1 MPEARSADEH
11 PRQSRPPQLRGADV
25 DVRDQLHLLCAACP
39 LPASDLRYRELL
51 DDATDIVYVHD
62 LQGNFTYV
70 NAAGVRVYGYPMDE
84 ILGHNIA
91 TIIDPEYLGR
101 ARDSIVAKIQHGG
114 STPPYEL
121 LTRTKTG
128 APVWVEV
135 STRIVRDETGAP
147 AAIHG
152 IARDVSARKQAEE
165 ALARA
170 RDFHDRVMESTTN
183 AITAADL
190 RGRLTLVNS
199 RMCEMT
205 GYGMDELLGEPY
217 RKLFV
222 EASFELAQGPFAA
235 AASGGAV
242 DDLELELVRKDG
254 VVVIIRLSVRP
265 LMEDGVVVGVVAL
278 AEDITER
285 KRSEEALREGE
296 ERYRQMFESTSA
308 VRLLIDPETRCV
320 MEPNEAACAYYG
332 YTRED
337 LTGMDMARIN
347 TRPPKEISQLMAEA
361 AGAGRGFFQFQ
372 HRLASGAVRDVE
384 VYTGPVV
391 VRGKRYLMTSVF
403 DITERK
409 RAEALIAA
417 QRQLLE
423 IVAVGAPLSE
433 VLDSVASTVE
443 SLLPGALCSIL
454 LVDQEGQ
461 TLRTGAAP
469 SLPAS
474 YTQAIDGVAIGPDV
488 GSCGTAVH
496 RRASVIVRDIAEDP
510 LWVDFK
516 DLALAHSLRSC
527 WSSPIVGD
535 SGSVLGA
542 FAIYRRAPHEPG
554 EFERELVGIVTHIA
568 GIAIERQR
576 SEDAI
581 RARAAELERISAQL
595 MLANDD
601 LAGQRGLLEE
611 QSALLEAALA
621 SERERSC
628 RDALTGTLN
637 HAAIADEARSLIER
651 SDAGPLALAMVDVDG
666 LKAVNDIY
674 GHQMGDAVLL
684 AVARALQR
692 DGAIVGRYGGDEF
705 IAILPDAD
713 RAAAAAY
720 QRHVTDALAAVDLR
734 DGDTRSRIQIVASIG
749 LAIYPEEADAVEGLI
764 KLSDSAMYA
773 SRRQRAETTAST
785 AFARVQGG
793 DLAAAIVG
801 EIVPFLTS
809 PGDLN
814 EKLSL
819 VAARLSSGAG
829 YDAVNFSLYGAKVG
843 VPSRSASFAGESRAA
858 AEQYDVESLPPDEP
872 GPMRMVLESTRR
884 PVVID
889 DLQGTEFATP
899 AQKDLFRTVGLLSAL
914 VAPMIWRG
922 EVIGMVSVASKQP
935 AAFGPRDAQFLSAI
949 ATQVTAIV
957 RTAAL
962 VDDLQSASDRLLQ
975 AHTETVVML
984 AAAAEAHDDT
994 TGRHLQRVREIA
1006 QALAAELGH
1015 DEKAAKEIGLA
1026 AVLHDI
1032 GKIRVPD
1039 YVLVSSASLSD
1050 NEWTLMKEHTV
1061 WGSEFLGSRGG
1072 FELAMHVARSHH
1084 ERWDGSG
1091 YPDGLLGDLIPEA
1104 AAITS
1109 VADSLDAMINNRP
1122 YRAGRPLADA
1132 VLEIQAW
1139 SGRQFSPRIVDA
1151 LVALHE
1157 RGELAHL
1164 VAGDEHDQLA
1174 A

>member
-1 MPEARSADEH
+1 MPEARSAGEH
-11 PRQSRPPQLRGADV
+11 PRQPRSPQLWDADF
-25 DVRDQLHLLCAACP
+25 DVRDQLQLLYDTCPDAVVTIDADGVIVFANAAVATIFGWDP
-39 LPASDLRYRELL
+39 AEIAGKKLAVLQPERLRAAHREGLRRYLASGERKLDWRATRIVGLHRDGHEFPIEVAFTDLGGGRFGGFIRDISGRVAAEEALQASDLRYRELV
-51 DDATDIVYVHD
+51 DDAADMVYAHD
-62 LQGNFTYV
+62 PQGNFTYV
-70 NAAGVRVYGYPMDE
+70 NAAVVRVYGYAMDE
-84 ILGHNIA
+84 ILGHSIA
-91 TIIDPEYLGR
+91 TIVDPGYLGR
-101 ARDSIVAKIQHGG
+101 VRNSIVARIQQGG

-128 APVWVEV
+128 VPVWVEV
-135 STRIVRDETGAP
+135 ITRIVCDEAGAP
-147 AAIHG
+147 VAIHG

-165 ALARA
+165 ALART
-170 RDFHDRVMESTTN
+170 RDFRDRVMESTTN
-183 AITAADL
+183 AIAAADL
-190 RGRLTLVNS
+190 QGRFMLANC

-205 GYGMDELLGEPY
+205 GYGMDELLGEPFG
-217 RKLFV
+217 KLFV
-222 EASFELAQGPFAA
+222 GSSLELVQGQFAA

-254 VVVIIRLSVRP
+254 GGVIIRLRLRP
-265 LMEDGVVVGVVAL
+265 LMEDGVVVGVVGL
-278 AEDITER
+278 AE
-285 KRSEEALREGE
+285 
-296 ERYRQMFESTSA
+296 
-308 VRLLIDPETRCV
+308 
-320 MEPNEAACAYYG
+320 
-332 YTRED
+332 
-337 LTGMDMARIN
+337 
-347 TRPPKEISQLMAEA
+347 
-361 AGAGRGFFQFQ
+361 
-372 HRLASGAVRDVE
+372 
-384 VYTGPVV
+384 
-391 VRGKRYLMTSVF
+391 

-433 VLDSVASTVE
+433 VLDSVARTVE

-454 LVDQEGQ
+454 LVDQESQ
-461 TLRTGAAP
+461 TLRAGAAP

-496 RRASVIVRDIAEDP
+496 RRACVIVRDIAEDP
-510 LWVDFK
+510 LWVGFK
-516 DLALAHSLRSC
+516 DLALAHGLRSC

-554 EFERELVGIVTHIA
+554 EFERQLVGIVTHIA

-576 SEDAI
+576 SEEAI

-611 QSALLEAALA
+611 KSALLEAALA

-637 HAAIADEARSLIER
+637 HAAIADEARSLIEHP
-651 SDAGPLALAMVDVDG
+651 DAGPLALAMIDVDG
-666 LKAVNDIY
+666 LKAVNDLY

-684 AVARALQR
+684 AVANALQR

-705 IAILPDAD
+705 VAVLPDAD
-713 RAAAAAY
+713 REAAAAY
-720 QRHVTDALAAVDLR
+720 QRQVTDALAAVDLR
-734 DGDTRSRIQIVASIG
+734 DGGTGSRIQIFASIG
-749 LAIYPEEADAVEGLI
+749 LAIYPEEADAVEALI

-793 DLAAAIVG
+793 DRAAAIVG
-801 EIVPFLTS
+801 EIVPLLTS

-829 YDAVNFSLYGAKVG
+829 YDAVNFSLYGAKAD
-843 VPSRSASFAGESRAA
+843 VPSRTASFSAESRAA
-858 AEQYDVESLPPDEP
+858 AEQYDIESLRDDEP
-872 GPMRMVLESTRR
+872 SMRMRMVLESTRR
-884 PVVID
+884 PVIID
-889 DLQGTEFATP
+889 DLQDTEFATP
-899 AQKDLFRTVGLLSAL
+899 AQKDLFRTIGLLSAL
-914 VAPMIWRG
+914 VAPMVWRG
-922 EVIGMVSVASKQP
+922 ELLGAVSVASKQP

-975 AHTETVVML
+975 AHTETVFML

-1015 DEKAAKEIGLA
+1015 DEEAAKEIGLA

-1039 YVLVSSASLSD
+1039 YVLVSPASLSD
-1050 NEWTLMKEHTV
+1050 SEWSLMKEHTV